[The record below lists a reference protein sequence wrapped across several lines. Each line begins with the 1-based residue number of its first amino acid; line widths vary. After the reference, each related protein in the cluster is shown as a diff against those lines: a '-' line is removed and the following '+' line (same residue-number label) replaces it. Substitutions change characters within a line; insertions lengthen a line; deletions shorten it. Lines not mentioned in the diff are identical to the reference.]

1 VVGIVYVSDILAR
14 WDDPGFSIARIM
26 REPEFVPETLTLD
39 KIIAHMRET
48 KTQIVIVR
56 DEYGG
61 TSGLVTLEDLV
72 EEIFGDMEDR
82 LESERAPIEQT
93 SEVRVLARSDVRYDE
108 LLDFLR
114 LEPVGDDVST
124 QTLASLVVDHFGRV
138 PKIGD
143 SVRLPIGTLKVEN
156 MARQRITRLS
166 VHLDPT
172 VLQPVEARE

>member
-1 VVGIVYVSDILAR
+1 
-14 WDDPGFSIARIM
+14 
-26 REPEFVPETLTLD
+26 
-39 KIIAHMRET
+39 
-48 KTQIVIVR
+48 
-56 DEYGG
+56 
-61 TSGLVTLEDLV
+61 
-72 EEIFGDMEDR
+72 
-82 LESERAPIEQT
+82 
-93 SEVRVLARSDVRYDE
+93 
-108 LLDFLR
+108 LDFLR